1 VAALSASLAEAGLR
15 RTLGRL
21 SMTGERLIAWVRLAI
36 APSMLV
42 LLALGDRSLRAYPLG
57 AWLATG
63 YAVVYSWVAYLVW
76 RAVAARRGSV
86 PAWFAWSL
94 TVGDAGIILVIS
106 ALTGAARSLYTPILL
121 LVIISLALRFNL
133 RRALAV
139 AACIAVV
146 LAVVILTVPRP
157 DLSAG
162 QRVPAALWWAWLLFF
177 AAVLAGN
184 LSQLAEE
191 ALAGRARAEAEARAE
206 HSRLE
211 QERKLRQ
218 RLEALEQTRRD
229 FLHAVAHDFRTPI
242 TSLEALARVLAKQHE
257 ELGPDERRH
266 ALELIEN
273 HARHVGALLVS
284 VREVALT
291 ESLGPD
297 RSLQLADVFFSE
309 MVKAAAGA
317 AGVES
322 SRLVVDISPALSVIR
337 TDPDKTQRILTN
349 LLENAARLSPVG
361 ERIEVRLTRH
371 GNALDLAVLDRGPG
385 MSEEV
390 ASRAFEK
397 FFGFGERRG
406 SSGLGMWI
414 VAQLADALG
423 GAVQAKPR
431 DGGGLVVVVT
441 QPYIQPAHAGA
452 TVEGV
457 KEAVWP
463 AT

>member
-1 VAALSASLAEAGLR
+1 M
-15 RTLGRL
+15 

-42 LLALGDRSLRAYPLG
+42 LLALGDRSLRVYPLG

-63 YAVVYSWVAYLVW
+63 YSVVYSWVSFFVG
-76 RAVAARRGSV
+76 RAVATRHRSE

-94 TVGDAGIILVIS
+94 TVGDAGVILVIS
-106 ALTGAARSLYTPILL
+106 AVTGAAQSLYTPILL
-121 LVIISLALRFNL
+121 LVVISVALRFNL
-133 RRALAV
+133 RRALVV
-139 AACIAVV
+139 AGCIAAV
-146 LAVVILTVPRP
+146 LAAVILAVPHP
-157 DLSAG
+157 PLPAG
-162 QRVPAALWWAWLLFF
+162 QRIPAAVWWGWLLVF
-177 AAVLAGN
+177 AAILAGN

-191 ALAGRARAEAEARAE
+191 ALAGRARAEAEARSE

-242 TSLEALARVLAKQHE
+242 TSLEALARVVAKQHD
-257 ELGPDERRH
+257 ELDADERRQ

-317 AGVES
+317 GGLEPT
-322 SRLVVDISPALSVIR
+322 RLVVKTGPGLAVIR

-349 LLENAARLSPVG
+349 LLENAARLSPA
-361 ERIEVRLTRH
+361 EEKIEVRLWRRD
-371 GNALDLAVLDRGPG
+371 GALDLSVLDRGPG
-385 MSEEV
+385 MSEDV

-423 GAVQAKPR
+423 GTVQARPR
-431 DGGGLVVVVT
+431 PGGGLAVVVS

-452 TVEGV
+452 VVDRLREP
-457 KEAVWP
+457 VWP